1 MGIQT
6 GKWIWLL
13 IVIVAVFICA
23 AGCLG
28 NDGANSSDNIS
39 NDSSSNNT
47 SNDSSSNDTLN
58 GSNNTSNA
66 SPPTAV
72 VPPFDANL
80 SLVDPIPNGFTF
92 LSTTTVKSHG
102 QHIGVT
108 DALFGYQ
115 GIYHYG
121 ENKTPVFLTYYD
133 TALVTG
139 SKTPADYIQ
148 MMKESHVKQYGSNSK
163 ITTIHVNGHEA
174 ILLEAT
180 TETTPQYG
188 RYILT
193 WELGSMF
200 VTVTGVVDSPVL
212 ESLAAATGY

>member
-1 MGIQT
+1 MVIQK
-6 GKWIWLL
+6 GKLIWLL
-13 IVIVAVFICA
+13 IVITAVFICA

-28 NDGANSSDNIS
+28 NDSANNSDNTS

-47 SNDSSSNDTLN
+47 SNDTLN
-58 GSNNTSNA
+58 DSPSNNTSNNS
-66 SPPTAV
+66 SPPAFV

-92 LSTTTVKSHG
+92 LSTATVKSHG

-133 TALVTG
+133 TAIAGT

-148 MMKESHVKQYGSNSK
+148 MMKESHIKQYGGDSK
-163 ITTIHVNGHEA
+163 ITTVYVNGHEA
-174 ILLEAT
+174 TLLEAT
-180 TETTPQYG
+180 TGTTPQYG

-193 WELGSMF
+193 WELGGMF
-200 VTVTGVVDSPVL
+200 VTVTGVVDSSVL